1 MTTYRIGY
9 VVGSIADASINRRL
23 ARALERLA
31 PEADL
36 ELYEIPIAQLPFY
49 NYELDHPTAEPAETG
64 AAFRE
69 AIRAADGILII
80 TPEYNRSVPG
90 VLKNALD
97 WASRPKGDAAMTGK
111 PSYVVGTSP
120 GAIGTA
126 VAQQHLRSILSF
138 LASPE
143 LAQPE
148 VYLRTTPD
156 LVDDHGTVTDDRT
169 RTFLTKALRA
179 FHDHVA
185 RYQA

>member
-1 MTTYRIGY
+1 
-9 VVGSIADASINRRL
+9 
-23 ARALERLA
+23 
-31 PEADL
+31 
-36 ELYEIPIAQLPFY
+36 
-49 NYELDHPTAEPAETG
+49 
-64 AAFRE
+64 
-69 AIRAADGILII
+69 
-80 TPEYNRSVPG
+80 

-97 WASRPKGDAAMTGK
+97 WASRPKTDAAMTGK

-156 LVDDHGTVTDDRT
+156 LIDDHGNVTDDRT

-179 FHDHVA
+179 FHEHVG
-185 RYQA
+185 RYHD